1 MSAVISASNM
11 SLYAALRHMEA
22 QNQAVR
28 EAWESERK
36 YLEANRARAEEVYME
51 ERNIMDEAVNLM
63 ETERDQLLEEIYKL
77 RNNVRHL
84 ESENGV
90 LRQRLGLDSSISLL
104 MDGNNHPVGLRGGAD
119 SSDSILLSPLKP
131 ATDDA
136 SLVSQSQLQ
145 PHPQLRTTSAL
156 LSPAPVQ
163 GPVAPMDFLATKRS
177 SVPTIDI
184 HEIHPELEGIPIKA
198 TAIKSPTFTDI
209 EPAPLPAET
218 CIKPFMLETPA
229 EDGSHTDPDLDGD
242 QDVDTEASTL
252 KSPSS
257 DRMLPHHGGGV
268 PPEDTLQMLA
278 VHESVRLKI
287 HAGHTPNHSLSKF
300 PSFTAATC
308 STTGANTMNGPT
320 PNHCYE
326 TPAALGNPTVFD
338 VSHTYQPRV
347 DACEGKDEEGK
358 QNLLLD
364 QQSGP
369 SCCPQFPVSQ
379 TDSYLSGDNS
389 KAINNASQDPVL
401 AATRHTI
408 ADAED
413 FEGTLMPPKHDQPLT
428 GPLMITNIPAKD
440 EIFLAK
446 LSEKLEAVKISREA
460 SPESLAHSEN
470 DDQSQFAPPPLPV
483 PVAEAEKDA
492 AIEENT
498 EAGAEP
504 ESKIPKS
511 DKWEYGAGSREIS
524 KRPRA
529 VADLVDED
537 GDDEPDIPLR
547 FKKTTNFGLPMG
559 QSC

>member
-51 ERNIMDEAVNLM
+51 ERSIMDEAVNLM

-209 EPAPLPAET
+209 EPAPLSAET

-257 DRMLPHHGGGV
+257 DHMLPHHGGGV

-308 STTGANTMNGPT
+308 STTGANTVNGPT

-338 VSHTYQPRV
+338 IT
-347 DACEGKDEEGK
+347 
-358 QNLLLD
+358 
-364 QQSGP
+364 
-369 SCCPQFPVSQ
+369 Q

-460 SPESLAHSEN
+460 SPESLTHSEN

-511 DKWEYGAGSREIS
+511 DKWEYGAGGRETS

>member
-51 ERNIMDEAVNLM
+51 ERSIMDEAVNLM

-77 RNNVRHL
+77 RNN
-84 ESENGV
+84 
-90 LRQRLGLDSSISLL
+90 
-104 MDGNNHPVGLRGGAD
+104 
-119 SSDSILLSPLKP
+119 P

-218 CIKPFMLETPA
+218 CMKPFMLETPA

-308 STTGANTMNGPT
+308 STTGANTMN
-320 PNHCYE
+320 
-326 TPAALGNPTVFD
+326 
-338 VSHTYQPRV
+338 
-347 DACEGKDEEGK
+347 
-358 QNLLLD
+358 
-364 QQSGP
+364 
-369 SCCPQFPVSQ
+369 
-379 TDSYLSGDNS
+379 
-389 KAINNASQDPVL
+389 AINNASQDPVL

-413 FEGTLMPPKHDQPLT
+413 FE
-428 GPLMITNIPAKD
+428 
-440 EIFLAK
+440 
-446 LSEKLEAVKISREA
+446 AVK
-460 SPESLAHSEN
+460 
-470 DDQSQFAPPPLPV
+470 QVQ
-483 PVAEAEKDA
+483 
-492 AIEENT
+492 
-498 EAGAEP
+498 
-504 ESKIPKS
+504 
-511 DKWEYGAGSREIS
+511 
-524 KRPRA
+524 RA
-529 VADLVDED
+529 
-537 GDDEPDIPLR
+537 
-547 FKKTTNFGLPMG
+547 
-559 QSC
+559 